1 MTDHPIL
8 CRCAECLEKAL
19 AHEKQEVQA
28 LRHMLRKR
36 EYSWAKM
43 SDQAII
49 GLWQVCRI
57 NIHLGDPNE
66 GALRFG
72 KAMEHALHELNWY
85 AFCVEAREEL

>member
-1 MTDHPIL
+1 
-8 CRCAECLEKAL
+8 
-19 AHEKQEVQA
+19 
-28 LRHMLRKR
+28 
-36 EYSWAKM
+36 M
-43 SDQAII
+43 SDQAIM

-57 NIHLGDPNE
+57 DIHLGDPNE